1 MTPNATAEQRHND
14 DYECTDCG
22 RSFTRKDTLLRHIRT
37 THGPTESPGPF
48 GRAVN
53 AGKAAVAR
61 GGRSIRHAIPKLTA
75 GASLALDN
83 PLEVTAPERGKVAI
97 RSIRPG
103 APSKDPEDEEDGF
116 EDEAEGEAEQAPK
129 VPEWPPHP
137 GIPAS
142 WHPREEPEVP
152 AFETGDIV
160 RVNGDDYRV
169 DKKGELRWQAFPE
182 HHGTQNFRAGDRF
195 TVNGELREIVR
206 HWWGLNDDPV
216 KDGEEREN
224 DKKGKYQFRLKFS
237 NTQEGQP
244 TPAAL
249 LAEKEQQ
256 REARGRARGREEG
269 EGKPRRKF
277 VGNSL
282 FGYYVDEDE
291 DNAPD
296 GEEA

>member
-1 MTPNATAEQRHND
+1 MKQNDRAEQSQND
-14 DYECTDCG
+14 ERECTDCG
-22 RSFTRKDTLLRHIRT
+22 RTFSRRDALLRHIRN

-48 GRAVN
+48 GRVVN

-61 GGRSIRHAIPKLTA
+61 GERSIRHAIPKLTA

-137 GIPAS
+137 GISAS
-142 WHPREEPEVP
+142 WHPREEPEFP

-182 HHGTQNFRAGDRF
+182 HHGTQNFKVGDRF

-216 KDGEEREN
+216 KDEGDEPTPQRGHEE
-224 DKKGKYQFRLKFS
+224 D
-237 NTQEGQP
+237 QP

-249 LAEKEQQ
+249 LAEKERQ
-256 REARGRARGREEG
+256 REARGQARVLMMPASR
-269 EGKPRRKF
+269 KPERKF

-282 FGYYVDEDE
+282 FGHYEDA
-291 DNAPD
+291 DDAPD